1 MKRIDYFDIA
11 KGLGIILVVIGHL
24 DSTCVHTIIYYF
36 HMPLF
41 FFISGIFYDPSHDFL
56 LKKIKQAFIP
66 IFVFSAISFPI
77 KFIERSFLQEHVY
90 FNLSYLTFQ
99 FYNIPLWFLISLF
112 TIAILFYFV
121 DITCSK
127 RIKIFVF
134 CSICIIGLF
143 IAEQKKFFPFYISQS
158 LMSFVFFMLGSYLH
172 KYHPKKKHQK
182 YIHTK
187 KCMLLSTCCIMY
199 AMYRNAETDISGLIL
214 DKNPFLF
221 VMPALSGIFVILYIS
236 KLLSKSRNT
245 NTLMRMANTILKY
258 LGRNSLFIFGLH
270 WPFITVLQKILSYFI
285 ANNTSANIV
294 IFLLIITFS
303 LNIGFI
309 LSKRYPSFFHYST
322 IRNCYQ

>member
-1 MKRIDYFDIA
+1 MKRIDYLDIA

-112 TIAILFYFV
+112 TIAILFYLV

-127 RIKIFVF
+127 RIKNL
-134 CSICIIGLF
+134 CIL
-143 IAEQKKFFPFYISQS
+143 
-158 LMSFVFFMLGSYLH
+158 LH
-172 KYHPKKKHQK
+172 LH
-182 YIHTK
+182 
-187 KCMLLSTCCIMY
+187 
-199 AMYRNAETDISGLIL
+199 
-214 DKNPFLF
+214 
-221 VMPALSGIFVILYIS
+221 
-236 KLLSKSRNT
+236 
-245 NTLMRMANTILKY
+245 
-258 LGRNSLFIFGLH
+258 H
-270 WPFITVLQKILSYFI
+270 WPIHSGTKKILSFLYI
-285 ANNTSANIV
+285 TITNV
-294 IFLLIITFS
+294 ICIFYVRFLLT
-303 LNIGFI
+303 
-309 LSKRYPSFFHYST
+309 
-322 IRNCYQ
+322 